1 MNSLL
6 LAPQPFYE
14 ERGTPIAVKWVAE
27 TLGEAG
33 HSVDLLTFPFGADVE
48 MPGVR
53 VIRAARPAGVS
64 RVPIGFSPQKILCDV
79 HLYRAARRL
88 IREKRYDVVHA
99 CEESVFF
106 AKALAQKAGAPL
118 VYDMDSSMADQMM
131 EKWGWLRA
139 FRFLLE
145 GFEKRALRSSD
156 LVLPVC
162 QSLADKVDRFAPGK
176 PRVLLHDMAMEFPPV
191 PAETERLRESLN
203 LSGPMAL
210 YVGNLEHYQGIDLL
224 LEGFAAAREETLSL
238 VIVGGK
244 PADVE
249 KYRARI
255 AALGLSGRAHLL
267 GPRPLNRL
275 SYYLEQADILVS
287 PRLRGVNTPMKIYSY
302 LLAGRAI
309 VATKIES
316 HTQVLDESFAKLVD
330 PTPAA
335 MGEALRALAQSEPER
350 ARLGSR
356 AAELARERH
365 SRAAYR
371 RALLGAYASLGGKP

>member
-1 MNSLL
+1 MNILL

-33 HSVDLLTFPFGADVE
+33 HSVDLLTFPFGADVV

-316 HTQVLDESFAKLVD
+316 HTQVLDESVAKLVD

>member
-1 MNSLL
+1 MNILL